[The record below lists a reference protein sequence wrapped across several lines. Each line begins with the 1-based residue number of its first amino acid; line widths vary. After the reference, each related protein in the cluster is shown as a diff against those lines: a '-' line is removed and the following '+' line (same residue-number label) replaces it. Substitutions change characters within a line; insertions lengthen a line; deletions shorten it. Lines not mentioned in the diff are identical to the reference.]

1 MREAISNKIR
11 KKMQRFEIS
20 GGRRLKGSISVN
32 GSKNATVAILAAAM
46 MNRGTTTIRNV
57 PQIEE
62 VNRWIEVLQS
72 MGVKIERNEKELKVI
87 PPKKISIGRIDK
99 QAAQKTRSVIM
110 LIGSLLRCCKRYSI
124 PQAGGCKLGK
134 RIVSPHFYALENFGV
149 KVDVK
154 SNSYEVDTSKFSKAN
169 EVVLYESG
177 DTVTETALMAAAQ
190 IPAKTTIK
198 MATGNYMVQDLC
210 FYLQKLGVRIKGI
223 GTPTLEVE
231 GLGGIKRDVAYDISE
246 DPIEAMF
253 FISLAIATKSDL
265 TIKRCPIDFLE
276 LELLKLRKMGQKYQ
290 FKKNYFSKNGKTKL
304 VDIRI
309 IPSELKCLEEKIHAL
324 PFPGI
329 NQDNL
334 PFFVPIAMFAK
345 GRTLIHD
352 WAYENRAIYFTE
364 LTRLGAKITLLDPHR
379 VYVEGPA
386 KIKAAEM
393 MCPPALRPAAII
405 LVVMLAAPG
414 RSILRDV
421 YSINRG
427 YEDLQGR
434 LRGIGAEIKML
445 EQATS

>member
-1 MREAISNKIR
+1 
-11 KKMQRFEIS
+11 
-20 GGRRLKGSISVN
+20 
-32 GSKNATVAILAAAM
+32 
-46 MNRGTTTIRNV
+46 
-57 PQIEE
+57 
-62 VNRWIEVLQS
+62 VLQS
-72 MGVKIERNEKELKVI
+72 IGVKIERRKKEIKII
-87 PPKKISIGRIDK
+87 PPKKIKIGSIDK

-110 LIGSLLRCCKRYSI
+110 LISALLSCCKKYSI

-149 KVDVK
+149 KIKVK
-154 SNSYEVDTSKFSKAN
+154 SDSYEVDTDKFTKGGK
-169 EVVLYESG
+169 VVLYESG

-210 FYLQKLGVRIKGI
+210 FYLQKLGVKIKGV
-223 GTPTLEVE
+223 GTSTLEVE
-231 GLGGIKRDVAYDISE
+231 GLNRIDKDVVYNISE

-253 FISLAIATKSDL
+253 FISLAITTKSDL

-276 LELLKLRKMGQKYQ
+276 LELLKLKKMGQKYQ
-290 FKKNYFSKNGKTKL
+290 IKKQYYSENKNTKL
-304 VDIRI
+304 ADIRI
-309 IPSELKCLEEKIHAL
+309 MPSTLSSLEDKIHAL

-334 PFFVPIAMFAK
+334 PFFVPIAMCAK

-364 LTRLGAKITLLDPHR
+364 LVRLGAKITLLDPHR

-386 KIKAAEM
+386 KIKSAEM
-393 MCPPALRPAAII
+393 MSPPALRPAAII
-405 LVVMLAAPG
+405 LVAMLAAPG
-414 RSILRDV
+414 KSILRDV

-427 YEDLQGR
+427 YENLQER
-434 LRGIGAEIKML
+434 LQSIGADIEML
-445 EQATS
+445 E